1 MSRFACANCRS
12 PLTAVQAL
20 TNGKLCEKCKWAA
33 SCADF
38 CEDNAKTHP
47 RTVVP
52 LALLIAHDDEAAVH
66 HLPNTVRHLPNGDA
80 GAELDAFDSV
90 EERADLERLY

>member
-12 PLTAVQAL
+12 ALTAVQAL

-38 CEDNAKTHP
+38 CDDDAKTHP

-52 LALLIAHDDEAAVH
+52 LAVLIAH
-66 HLPNTVRHLPNGDA
+66 GDA
-80 GAELDAFDSV
+80 RAEVDPFDSP
-90 EERADLERLY
+90 EERADLERLV